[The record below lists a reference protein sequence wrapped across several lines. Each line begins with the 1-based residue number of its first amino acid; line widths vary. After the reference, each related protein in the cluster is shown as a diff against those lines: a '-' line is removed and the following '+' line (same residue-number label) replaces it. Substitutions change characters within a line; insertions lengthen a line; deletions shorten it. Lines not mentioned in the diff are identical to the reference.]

1 MKKLF
6 LFLTLGILALSVIS
20 ASMLIPSND
29 NAKEYAKAAENS
41 HMISDVGSGE
51 WDLGRVDFIHYA
63 KPDNT
68 GKPDKGGRG
77 GDACFKLMGVKWK
90 GSSVDYTI
98 NPTNSQGLNEDFVIS
113 TIAASAETWDEA
125 TSMELVNDVY
135 RVDDT
140 ASYGIQNFEN
150 VIDFGPL
157 DAGIIGVTSVWYTRR
172 GKQIVEADMR
182 LNTNFNWGNATINSS
197 LMDLDNIV
205 THEMGHVFGMDDIY
219 TETCNTVTMFGYSGE
234 GETSKRTLE
243 QADVDGIVKMYGL

>member
-29 NAKEYAKAAENS
+29 NAKEHAKAAENS
-41 HMISDVGSGE
+41 PMISETDSGE
-51 WDLGRVDFIHYA
+51 WGLERVDFIHYA
-63 KPDNT
+63 KPNNS
-68 GKPDKGGRG
+68 GKPNKGGKG
-77 GDACFKLMGVKWK
+77 GNACFKLMGVKWK
-90 GSSVDYTI
+90 SSPVDYTI
-98 NPTNSQGLNEDFVIS
+98 NPTNSQGLDESFIVS

-135 RVDDT
+135 TVDNG

-150 VIDFGPL
+150 VIDFGSL
-157 DAGIIGVTSVWYTRR
+157 NAGIIGVTSVWYTRR

-182 LNTNFNWGNATINSS
+182 LNINFNWGDAALDSS
-197 LMDLDNIV
+197 LMDLENIA

-219 TETCNTVTMFGYSGE
+219 TESCNTVTMFGYSGY
-234 GETSKRTLE
+234 GETSKRSLE
-243 QADVDGIVKMYGL
+243 QPDVDGIVKMYGL